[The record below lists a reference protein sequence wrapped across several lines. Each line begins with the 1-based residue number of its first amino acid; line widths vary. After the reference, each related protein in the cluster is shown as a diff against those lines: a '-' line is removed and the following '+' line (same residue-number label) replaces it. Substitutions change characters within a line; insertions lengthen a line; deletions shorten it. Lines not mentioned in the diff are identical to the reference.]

1 MSSLL
6 FFQEFTLSILR
17 HRRQLRRQLRRHNH
31 LRICSCFVISISLP
45 HLTLKPSHLRRSTG
59 EAAKESIDKKDD
71 FLCFSGSILL
81 FESSVLFFTSSFCCI
96 LISSED
102 RSLLEIDL
110 LLFITLDRFYLF
122 FASSCHLC
130 HEVLRYL
137 WHEISHDEHPCLL
150 ILRLTLKEIQ
160 VFLKTESIT
169 VSKRIV
175 Q

>member
-130 HEVLRYL
+130 HEV
-137 WHEISHDEHPCLL
+137 S
-150 ILRLTLKEIQ
+150 LTWNIPWRASLSTHTAFDFERNSGFFEDR
-160 VFLKTESIT
+160 VNHS
-169 VSKRIV
+169 
-175 Q
+175 